1 MTRKGASFPQAGFL
15 SVIAGLVEG
24 TPGDWL
30 HLPSIPRWGPGGR
43 FMPPQQFLHGG
54 QVAGHH
60 GGGHAQHHN
69 EMSVAGIVRPED
81 ALWADAYGD
90 LHGIQR
96 AGASVGD
103 GQAVIQIGGLRFLTQ
118 KNRILDVSLA
128 VGRQGLPPW
137 NPSGFPEPVPEW
149 LRAGTCVREFEDCL
163 PPGLLKAFGFSFYEG
178 RHDYQGNSWPAYGE
192 GGFPRE
198 WEAGKR
204 GKRPFRRGFF
214 DTMAAEE
221 PAFRLFLQRE

>member
-1 MTRKGASFPQAGFL
+1 MTRKGASFPQAGFSCPSL
-15 SVIAGLVEG
+15 QGLLKGRQEAGFISRPFPIG
-24 TPGDWL
+24 AQ
-30 HLPSIPRWGPGGR
+30 GGV

-118 KNRILDVSLA
+118 KNRILDVS
-128 VGRQGLPPW
+128 
-137 NPSGFPEPVPEW
+137 
-149 LRAGTCVREFEDCL
+149 
-163 PPGLLKAFGFSFYEG
+163 
-178 RHDYQGNSWPAYGE
+178 
-192 GGFPRE
+192 
-198 WEAGKR
+198 
-204 GKRPFRRGFF
+204 
-214 DTMAAEE
+214 
-221 PAFRLFLQRE
+221 